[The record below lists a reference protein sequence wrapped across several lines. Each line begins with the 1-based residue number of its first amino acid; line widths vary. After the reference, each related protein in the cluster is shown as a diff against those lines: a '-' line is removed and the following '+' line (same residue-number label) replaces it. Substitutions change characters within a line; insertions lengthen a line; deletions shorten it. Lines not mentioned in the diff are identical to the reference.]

1 MIRSHNA
8 IRSSTF
14 AVLLVALAVGCS
26 TGDSEQADST
36 TVPAAVTTPDGLK
49 LAVYER
55 AYSECA
61 STEFERLAAKYKV
74 ADKTR
79 PGVASAVALE
89 WVEFLQA
96 GQDAVS
102 DGRSGCLQGLEHR

>member
-1 MIRSHNA
+1 MP
-8 IRSSTF
+8 
-14 AVLLVALAVGCS
+14 V
-26 TGDSEQADST
+26 
-36 TVPAAVTTPDGLK
+36 AVTTPDSLK

-55 AYSECA
+55 SYSECA
-61 STEFERLAAKYKV
+61 STELAALTAKYKV

-79 PGVASAVALE
+79 TGVASAVALE

-102 DGRSGCLQGLEHR
+102 DGRSGCLQGLEQR